1 MFCKM
6 LGSLN
11 SWNEPMMLKITVIAR
26 LPRNSGSLML
36 FTICHSDAP
45 SMLAASYRECGMVD
59 SEL

>member
-1 MFCKM
+1 MK
-6 LGSLN
+6 
-11 SWNEPMMLKITVIAR
+11 LKITVIAR